1 MGWYGGGMPTFAWV
15 GMGLFWLTLLA
26 LLIWLAVK
34 LLPGNSHR
42 PQAATVGVLP
52 PTATSVASAARPA
65 LAILDE
71 RLAAGEVDVET
82 YRTIRATL
90 VEGHQGN

>member
-1 MGWYGGGMPTFAWV
+1 MGWHGGGMTTFAWV

-34 LLPGNSHR
+34 LFPGNSQR
-42 PQAATVGVLP
+42 PQPAAVGALP
-52 PTATSVASAARPA
+52 PSAPSVASAARPA

-90 VEGHQGN
+90 VEGREGN